1 MTTSGNREVDEDENI
16 QAPSP
21 NSILADSH
29 SNLQKKPTTTMTTT
43 SIQDININV
52 EQIKER
58 EKEKQANELQ
68 QQIDV
73 ETKQE
78 EEKIEQKEEDKN
90 EETISIDI
98 SDIETESTNED
109 AEDVT
114 SQNNRF
120 ESKDNTKDDEND
132 QQIKTIS
139 NEEAWKKCVDDL
151 SSEYSYL
158 RVFLNST
165 TIHWG
170 NKKLIIDVNKSTKS
184 LVESVIPELETN
196 LEHIKRD
203 KIKVELAEKAID
215 KDNSPTIDYSNPD
228 EVFKAMIVDNGEI
241 LNLKTELELAI
252 KY

>member
-1 MTTSGNREVDEDENI
+1 MSGNREVDEDENI

-21 NSILADSH
+21 HSILADSH
-29 SNLQKKPTTTMTTT
+29 SNSQKKPTTTMTTT

-58 EKEKQANELQ
+58 EKEKEKQANELQ

-73 ETKQE
+73 ETRQK

-90 EETISIDI
+90 KETISIDI

-120 ESKDNTKDDEND
+120 ESNDNTKDDEND
-132 QQIKTIS
+132 QQIKVIS

>member
-1 MTTSGNREVDEDENI
+1 MSGNREVDEDENI

-21 NSILADSH
+21 HSILADSH
-29 SNLQKKPTTTMTTT
+29 SNSQKKPTTTMTTT

-58 EKEKQANELQ
+58 EKGKEKQANELQ

-73 ETKQE
+73 ETRQK

-120 ESKDNTKDDEND
+120 ESNDNTKDDEND
-132 QQIKTIS
+132 QQIKAIS

>member
-1 MTTSGNREVDEDENI
+1 MSGNREVDEDENI

-21 NSILADSH
+21 HSILADSH
-29 SNLQKKPTTTMTTT
+29 SNSQKKPTTTMTTT

-58 EKEKQANELQ
+58 EKEKEKQANELQ

-73 ETKQE
+73 ENRQK

-120 ESKDNTKDDEND
+120 ESNDNTKDDEND
-132 QQIKTIS
+132 QQIKAIS

-241 LNLKTELELAI
+241 LNLS
-252 KY
+252 